1 MTEFDRPARR
11 GAYVEGMT
19 SDRRARAVGWLLNH
33 LRLPVRLASRLLSW
47 SLGEKSVPYT
57 AEQIAS
63 EEAAEAERSATG

>member
-1 MTEFDRPARR
+1 
-11 GAYVEGMT
+11 MT
-19 SDRRARAVGWLLNH
+19 SDRRARAVGWLLHH